1 MSAYSKTYKLQRK
14 SAVLLIF
21 LVPWF
26 LLKLLHLRGLSHS
39 ETVLV
44 FQNPTTLILT
54 ALLLIAGFYH
64 GYIGLNVICND
75 YISCPKIRKITTNC
89 VAIFLGLSALLGCFC
104 LIRIFV
110 QG

>member
-14 SAVLLIF
+14 SAFLLIF

-26 LLKLLHLRGLSHS
+26 LLKLLHLRDASYS
-39 ETVLV
+39 ETVLA
-44 FQNPTTLILT
+44 FQNPTTAILT
-54 ALLLIAGFYH
+54 VFLLIAGFYH

-75 YISCPKIRKITTNC
+75 YISCIKVRKITIG
-89 VAIFLGLSALLGCFC
+89 AIATFFALSALLGCFC
-104 LIRIFV
+104 LIRML

>member
-26 LLKLLHLRGLSHS
+26 LLKLLHFRGLSYS
-39 ETVLV
+39 ETVLAL
-44 FQNPTTLILT
+44 QNPTTAILT
-54 ALLLIAGFYH
+54 ALLLIVGFYH

-75 YISCPKIRKITTNC
+75 YISSQKARKITIGAI
-89 VAIFLGLSALLGCFC
+89 AIFLALSALLGCFC
-104 LIRIFV
+104 LGKLIVF
-110 QG
+110 